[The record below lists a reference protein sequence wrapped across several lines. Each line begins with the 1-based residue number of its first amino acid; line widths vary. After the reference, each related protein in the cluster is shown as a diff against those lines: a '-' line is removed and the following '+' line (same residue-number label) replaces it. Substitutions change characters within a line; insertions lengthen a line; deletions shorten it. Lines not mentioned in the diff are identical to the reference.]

1 MNLAQLQQTFRSW
14 LVSASDESAHRLG
27 NHPAGLAVYQNNYRA
42 QLVGCLEQAFPNLR
56 RWLGEEAFL
65 AASIRHIDNHP
76 PHAWTLDVYP
86 EGFYAT
92 LKAVFPRNP
101 DVHELAWIESALNEA
116 FVAADAQPLRLEAL
130 AELDWDTAVLQLTP
144 SLRCHGLTTN
154 AEAIWS
160 ALWQEAPAPEAVML
174 AQAGGVLVWRRQF
187 TSRLRQ
193 VEALELQALQHVQ
206 ADGSFAGLCKW
217 LVQRLGEEAG
227 VMQAGEYLAGWL
239 GSELIVGVSHV

>member
-1 MNLAQLQQTFRSW
+1 MNLAQLQHTFRSW
-14 LVSASDESAHRLG
+14 LVSASDESAQSLG
-27 NHPAGLAVYQNNYRA
+27 NHHAGLAVYQNNYRA

-56 RWLGEEAFL
+56 CWLGEDAFL
-65 AASIRHIDNHP
+65 AASITHIDNHP
-76 PHAWTLDVYP
+76 PHAWTLDAYP

-101 DVHELAWIESALNEA
+101 DVHELAWIEAALNDA
-116 FVAADAQPLRLEAL
+116 FVAADAQPLALETL
-130 AELDWDTAVLQLTP
+130 AELDWDTAVLHLTP
-144 SLRCHGLTTN
+144 SLRCHGLSTN

-160 ALWQEAPAPEAVML
+160 ALWQDAPAPEAVML
-174 AQAGGVLVWRRQF
+174 EQAGGLLVWRRQF

-193 VEALELQALQHVQ
+193 VDVQELQALQHVQ
-206 ADGSFAGLCKW
+206 ADGRFAGLCEW